1 MIQYLE
7 SIGTQE
13 HGLTEEYVRIDGDE
27 LKRLLLQ
34 GYLDK
39 QAYDEQQAASVTC
52 ADGHQRNHVRKNT
65 NRTLTSLFGPVT
77 VTRLS
82 YSRRQIGSLFPLDAK
97 LNLYADQYTDGMR
110 NRIVH
115 DVIDRSY
122 DRSIERHRNTCTG
135 IIGKRQAM
143 KLADDTSGDF
153 VDFYEQRTVVDE
165 QTDDLMILS
174 FLW

>member
-1 MIQYLE
+1 MIQHLE
-7 SIGTQE
+7 SIDAQDHDLIE
-13 HGLTEEYVRIDGDE
+13 KYLSTEGDE

-39 QAYDEQQAASVTC
+39 QAHDEQQAASVTG
-52 ADGHQRNHVRKNT
+52 ADSHSRNHLRKNT
-65 NRTLTSLFGPVT
+65 HRIITSLFGLVT

-82 YSRRQIGSLFPLDAK
+82 YSQRQKNSLFPLDAK

-110 NRIVH
+110 QSIVH

-122 DRSIERHRNTCTG
+122 DRAIERHRKTCTG

-143 KLADDTSGDF
+143 QLTESSSVDF
-153 VDFYEQRTVVDE
+153 VGFYEQRT
-165 QTDDLMILS
+165 
-174 FLW
+174 F